1 MIASYRI
8 RKFNV
13 LVGLLAGLSICGS
26 VNAASFDCAKA
37 SKPFEKLIC
46 SNPELDE
53 ADGAMGLAY
62 KDAVQSVPLKGFV
75 SLSQRWFVAGYSSC
89 TLDNS
94 GKNQFD
100 KSAVSRCVA
109 VAKARAEELKSYST
123 SKFYSNAQGKFSQ
136 EDLAIVQYV
145 KSGKNMV
152 KMWGNWMPDAYQHK
166 PFPNGVMCDIDAEL
180 LPAKGGFRTDSTD
193 DAVLKF
199 TDQSVTISTWIM
211 CSPRTG
217 ISEGDYKRIRN

>member
-1 MIASYRI
+1 MKSGNFLRLFFI
-8 RKFNV
+8 FT
-13 LVGLLAGLSICGS
+13 GLSFSAAAG
-26 VNAASFDCAKA
+26 AASFDCAKA

-62 KDAVQSVPLKGFV
+62 RNAVQSVPLKGFV
-75 SLSQRWFVAGYSSC
+75 SLSQRWFVAGYPTC
-89 TLDNS
+89 MLDNS

-109 VAKARAEELKSYST
+109 AAKARTEELKSYST
-123 SKFYSNAQGKFSQ
+123 SKIYSNVQGKFTQ
-136 EDLAIVQYV
+136 EDLAILQYA

-152 KMWGNWMPDAYQHK
+152 KMWGNWMPDAYQPK

-180 LPAKGGFRTDSTD
+180 LPTKGGLKTELTD

-199 TDQSVTISTWIM
+199 TEGNVTISTSIM
-211 CSPRTG
+211 CSPRTS
-217 ISEGDYKRIRN
+217 ITEGDYKRIK